1 VSDAA
6 GDDHQEHEAEL
17 PERRVTLNMLVG
29 YNMTFFRK
37 AAGLTQEEL
46 GTRLGWTN
54 VAVSAAERSWDGKRL
69 RKFDADEL
77 ASIAQALHVPIP
89 ALLLPPED
97 DLGDWRYVVAG
108 DDSATADMRT
118 LLSYAMSDP
127 PDDPSPSMAAYEQ
140 RFVAAVRK
148 YFDSRVTEAV
158 ATRLKERVLEEELA
172 ARLRRAR
179 QTWNTLGAV
188 EKALRDV
195 MADNG
200 LLQHFLE
207 AMLAETPEG
216 RTLLGDLA
224 EEEEASGEGQRLPA
238 VLLPGPAD
246 TAAART

>member
-6 GDDHQEHEAEL
+6 GDDQQGHEAEL

-77 ASIAQALHVPIP
+77 ASIAQALHVPIS
-89 ALLLPPED
+89 ALFLPPED
-97 DLGDWRYVVAG
+97 DLRDCRYVVAG
-108 DDSATADMRT
+108 DDSAPADMRT

-127 PDDPSPSMAAYEQ
+127 PGDSSPSMAAYEQ
-140 RFVAAVRK
+140 RYVTAVRK

-158 ATRLKERVLEEELA
+158 ATRLKMRVLEEELA

-179 QTWNTLGAV
+179 QTWNALATV
-188 EKALRDV
+188 ETALRDV

-216 RTLLGDLA
+216 RELLGNLA
-224 EEEEASGEGQRLPA
+224 KEEEASGEGQRLPP
-238 VLLPGPAD
+238 VLLPGPPDAP
-246 TAAART
+246 AARR